1 MSAGGRRRG
10 RARSERGGSSLDRWL
25 IAIAVILGVLLY
37 LRSPIDLLPDR
48 MGPIGLIDDLLAAIA
63 ATWWLRRGFSL
74 GEHASPRPRSHAR
87 PRVPL
92 SEPSGTSAWD
102 PYRVLDVPRGAS
114 AEEITRAYREQMK
127 LYHPDR
133 VAELGAELQHLAH
146 EKSIDIQ
153 RAYEEIGP
161 RRG

>member
-1 MSAGGRRRG
+1 MSAGRRR
-10 RARSERGGSSLDRWL
+10 RAEARPERRGSSLDRWL
-25 IAIAVILGVLLY
+25 VLIAVVLGVLIY

-48 MGPIGLIDDLLAAIA
+48 MGLIGLVDDLLAAVA
-63 ATWWLRRGFSL
+63 ATWWLRRRFPL
-74 GEHASPRPRSHAR
+74 GEHASPRARPHPR
-87 PRVPL
+87 PRVPP

-102 PYRVLDVPRGAS
+102 PYRVLDVARGAS
-114 AEEITRAYREQMK
+114 AEEITRAYRDQMK

-133 VAELGAELQHLAH
+133 VAELGTELQHLAH
-146 EKSIDIQ
+146 EKSIEIQ